1 MKDKTLFLQILQ
13 LFSRHT
19 FSTLVKKHQTE
30 YRSKGFR
37 SWDQFVSMLFGQLGH
52 ATSLRE
58 ISYGLQSFFLKL
70 PALGIFAP
78 KHSTL
83 AYANKHRSW
92 RLYEDL
98 FYVLLEKVTHEA
110 KLKKS
115 NFTFS
120 NKLYSI
126 DSSVID
132 LCLNLFDWAK
142 STSTKGAIKL
152 HLRLDHTGYIP
163 NYLVITD
170 GKQSDVKTAWK
181 FPYEAGS
188 ITVFDRG
195 YNEYEL
201 YYHIEKSAAFFVTR
215 LKKDAHFKVIT
226 KLVLSKD
233 SDSDI
238 ISDSI
243 IQLTGTGAKEAY
255 RGNLRL
261 IITKDTEGRKVRFL
275 TNNFELS
282 TNIISEIYRERWKIE
297 LFFKEI
303 KQNLKIKKFVGT
315 SLNAVLTQVYVAL
328 IASLLLKYL
337 KLKATFGWAMSNLTT
352 LIRMNLFT
360 QRNIWEWIN
369 KPWGASTA

>member
-1 MKDKTLFLQILQ
+1 MKNKTLFLQILQ
-13 LFSRHT
+13 LFARST
-19 FSTLVKKHQTE
+19 FSALVKKHQTE

-37 SWDQFVSMLFGQLGH
+37 SWDQFVSMLFAQLVQ

-58 ISYGLQSFFLKL
+58 ISYGLQSLFVKL
-70 PALGIFAP
+70 PALGISAP

-83 AYANKHRSW
+83 AYANKNRSW
-92 RLYEDL
+92 KLYEDL
-98 FYVLLEKVTHEA
+98 FYVLLKKVTNEA
-110 KLKKS
+110 KVKKS
-115 NFTFS
+115 NFTFK

-142 STSTKGAIKL
+142 STRTKGAIKL

-163 NYLVITD
+163 NYVVMTD

-195 YNEYEL
+195 YNQYEL
-201 YYHIEKSAAFFVTR
+201 YYHIEKKNAFFVTR
-215 LKKDAHFKVIT
+215 QKKDARFKVIK
-226 KLVLSKD
+226 KLELSKD
-233 SDSDI
+233 SDSNI

-243 IQLTGTGAKEAY
+243 ITFTGKSVKEAY
-255 RGNLRL
+255 KGNLRL
-261 IITKDTEGRKVRFL
+261 IITKDSEGREVRFL
-275 TNNFELS
+275 TNNFKLS
-282 TNIISEIYRERWKIE
+282 TNTISEIYRERWKIE

-303 KQNLKIKKFVGT
+303 KQNLKVKRFVGT
-315 SLNAVLTQVYVAL
+315 SFNAVMTQVYIAL

-352 LIRMNLFT
+352 LIRINLFT
-360 QRNIWEWIN
+360 QRDIWEWIN
-369 KPWGASTA
+369 KPWKASKG